1 MRELDEVCEQSFDLA
16 VFIEK
21 QANNLCEY
29 ISDMQTVEDKNI
41 KEKRKKAAYNWSVL
55 VSNKV

>member
-1 MRELDEVCEQSFDLA
+1 MKCANNLFDLA
-16 VFIEK
+16 IFIEK

-41 KEKRKKAAYNWSVL
+41 KEKRKQAAYN
-55 VSNKV
+55 